1 MAGRR
6 GSTFI
11 RVVVDNAGANRN
23 LDQTEKKVRGLGPA
37 ARLAAGVVVAAFG
50 AMATAIAG
58 SIGPAAEFQTGLA
71 EIATLSEDAKSSIGA
86 IGDSVKEVAVTF
98 GQDLK
103 DSTKAAY
110 DAISAGIPTKEVG
123 NFLKTAARAATGG
136 LVDIATS
143 VDVLTTSVNAWAKEN
158 LTAERASDILFSVVQ
173 RGKTTYEQLAGSL
186 SNVANIAAAADI
198 SLEEVGAAV
207 ASLTSQGVP
216 TSEAMTQ
223 IRGAVQGLIRD
234 TPELISAFNQ
244 AGFASGEAAIRALG
258 FGGAAQIVARSANGS
273 LGAIQKMVGSV
284 EGMNAVLGVTGSNLD
299 LFNENL
305 EATRRSAG
313 VSERAFNQ
321 LANTFEF
328 QRRRVMQG
336 FQLLRVELGS
346 LFLPVLTEVAKV
358 IANFFGVA
366 ADSSDEEGEQTK
378 SQFERIKEAVMGVS
392 DSFGTLLE
400 EIGKF
405 TKVTG
410 VFDPLVAAWEAA
422 KDALGLSGPLFS
434 AEDLLPA
441 DTSLAGWVEALGFEI
456 RQALTALTDV
466 LKNQTL
472 KNFVT
477 SVAAILVSLFSGAVS
492 FATAGKAFGRL
503 LLDVFRDAIPGLKM
517 SFKNAVLVDLLTDL
531 ESIITAYLGGQVE
544 WKTASAAFRT
554 VITDVF
560 TVAADKVKE
569 ALAPAT
575 TAIGDFLTVIE
586 EKFPNATRLIKN
598 IAGAV
603 ATLAANVKSS
613 SPTWTEFRDGFTQ
626 AFTDKVGQIAENVA
640 TLAGKADE
648 LGGKLAKE
656 LQPAFQWIKDNLPTI
671 DARFAGVAA
680 ALGAFAVLVR
690 FFNPLGASLGVI
702 IAALATDWSKL
713 NAEVVKLADEHGL
726 AEIWADIEKSL
737 SDAAMTIRNFLQPV
751 ADVGDYAGN
760 AAVDLNSLVL
770 ALKGFNAQQAPFDV
784 LIGAFNR
791 LGASISTNQEVM
803 EIINERVLPPFRA
816 AWQELVYAWEDNKE
830 EILLLVTALTALAVG
845 ALTDLIR
852 GVGGVIRILGGLV
865 RIVRGTLGVF
875 KALWQFLT
883 FDWAGGMETLRN
895 SLGDIS
901 EGFIQVARGLGP
913 AILAALTFIPWGR
926 GIAIAGR
933 ALARLIPRGLIGRA
947 VAAIRKYAPR
957 IPEQFE
963 ESVVRAT
970 VAVLESAP
978 ARWIRGFVNGVLDAL
993 QGIRQTGFGR
1003 FIAGLFGAELD
1014 NAGAAIRVQLN
1025 KQIRGQLK
1033 AIVTDVKKFNFGKA
1047 LLRVIGL
1054 VSLAQ
1059 LPIAIANALVP
1070 DLDSVLSGARE
1081 QVGSY
1086 FSDLGRQANVAWDQ
1100 WWSGPFIG
1108 RAREVFA
1115 GLGTDIEEIEKNW
1128 QASSL
1133 GRLASWSME
1142 QRNNFDQWRHEV
1154 RGNFLAWAG
1163 ETLPIVDDW
1172 SVEQLDKFYDWQN
1185 QVSVNFNA
1193 WVDEWTAAFKGW
1205 LANTLPIVDDWS
1217 VEQLDKFYDWQNE
1230 VLLNFLAWVQ
1240 EWSAAFAGWAAE
1252 NLAAFGQ
1259 WALDTLYRFDAWQNE
1274 QLQKLRDWSSN
1285 ALNVVRQWI
1294 DDAIRSLTGGGIEW
1308 EKVIAAALV
1317 AILFILTRGR
1327 IRNLAQ
1333 ITAMVAGVTLRF
1345 NQLRTAV
1352 LGIWN
1357 SIVSA
1362 IGSGAGRIRS
1372 YVDGAIAGVR
1382 RLIQAARDA
1391 ARAVKDVPVV
1401 GGVAGAI
1408 ANVLPSFQGGGI
1420 VPGRLGQPVP
1430 ILAHGGEEVLTPEQR
1445 RNRGGDT
1452 YYVTNQYISGSLIAE
1467 RDVDNRV
1474 NSAGRRNQVNRPNY
1488 AFA

>member
-50 AMATAIAG
+50 AMAVAIAG
-58 SIGPAAEFQTGLA
+58 SVGPAAEFQTGLA

-346 LFLPVLTEVAKV
+346 LFLPVLTEVSKV
-358 IANFFGVA
+358 IADFFGVA

-378 SQFERIKEAVMGVS
+378 SQFERIKEAVMAVS
-392 DSFGTLLE
+392 DSFGTLLG

-405 TKVTG
+405 TNVTG

-456 RQALTALTDV
+456 RQALSGLTDI
-466 LKNQTL
+466 LKSQTL
-472 KNFVT
+472 RDFVAG
-477 SVAAILVSLFSGAVS
+477 VASILVALFSGGVS

-503 LLDVFRDAIPGLKM
+503 LLDVFRDAIPSLKT
-517 SFKNAVLVDLLTDL
+517 SFKNAVLVDLLNDL
-531 ESIITAYLGGQVE
+531 ESITTAYLSGQVE

-554 VITDVF
+554 VISGVF
-560 TVAADKVKE
+560 KTAASEVKT
-569 ALAPAT
+569 ALDPAT
-575 TAIGDFLTVIE
+575 TAIGGFLTAIE
-586 EKFPNATRLIKN
+586 EKFPNATMLVKN
-598 IAGAV
+598 MAGGI
-603 ATLAANVKSS
+603 ATLAANLKEN

-626 AFTDKVGQIAENVA
+626 TLVDRVGNIATNVG
-640 TLAGKADE
+640 TLATEADK
-648 LGGKLAKE
+648 LGGRLAEK

-671 DARFAGVAA
+671 DARFAGVAI
-680 ALGAFAVLVR
+680 ALGAFAAFVR
-690 FFNPLGASLGVI
+690 FFNPVGAALSVVV
-702 IAALATDWSKL
+702 AALATDWEKL
-713 NAEVVKLADEHGL
+713 NAQVLQFAQEQGL
-726 AEIWADIEKSL
+726 EEIWANIESAIVG
-737 SDAAMTIRNFLQPV
+737 AADQIRSFLQPV
-751 ADVGDYAGN
+751 AEVGDYAGN
-760 AAVDLNSLVL
+760 AAVDMNSLVL
-770 ALKGFNAQQAPFDV
+770 AIKGFNAQQAPFDV

-803 EIINERVLPPFRA
+803 EIINKQILPPFRE
-816 AWQELVYAWEDNKE
+816 AWEELVNAFNDNKE
-830 EILLLVTALTALAVG
+830 EILTLITALVALATGAIVAVIRGIAGIIRIIGGAVNVVEGLVTFFYALASVFFDTEKAG
-845 ALTDLIR
+845 MRFGRAVELIA
-852 GVGGVIRILGGLV
+852 GGLLQ
-865 RIVRGTLGVF
+865 IL
-875 KALWQFLT
+875 
-883 FDWAGGMETLRN
+883 
-895 SLGDIS
+895 
-901 EGFIQVARGLGP
+901 RGLGP
-913 AILAALTFIPWGR
+913 ALLAVLSFTPI
-926 GIAIAGR
+926 GR
-933 ALARLIPRGLIGRA
+933 ALGVLGARITASLQRFLIRPA
-947 VAAIRKYAPR
+947 VAALDEAAPLLQRLGLRLLTSIGNFIARAPERIIRLLGAQIELAGKT
-957 IPEQFE
+957 I
-963 ESVVRAT
+963 
-970 VAVLESAP
+970 
-978 ARWIRGFVNGVLDAL
+978 
-993 QGIRQTGFGR
+993 QTGF
-1003 FIAGLFGAELD
+1003 AGFLSRTFT
-1014 NAGAAIRVQLN
+1014 QL
-1025 KQIRGQLK
+1025 LK
-1033 AIVTDVKKFNFGKA
+1033 DVKKFNVVA
-1047 LLRVIGL
+1047 VLLRTTFVSTLTQVPVTIASFIAGAFDTTLNSVNEGIQNALRAMVEGVTAFGVQFIGVMLYPLTILVQIVKQVFPEIPRFILASLEIMAKLALTALDLFVVGVLNVFILLGQSVVLAVRTLVDL
-1054 VSLAQ
+1054 VS
-1059 LPIAIANALVP
+1059 
-1070 DLDSVLSGARE
+1070 
-1081 QVGSY
+1081 
-1086 FSDLGRQANVAWDQ
+1086 
-1100 WWSGPFIG
+1100 
-1108 RAREVFA
+1108 EVWNFA
-1115 GLGTDIEEIEKNW
+1115 KEHWQEI
-1128 QASSL
+1128 L
-1133 GRLASWSME
+1133 
-1142 QRNNFDQWRHEV
+1142 
-1154 RGNFLAWAG
+1154 
-1163 ETLPIVDDW
+1163 
-1172 SVEQLDKFYDWQN
+1172 
-1185 QVSVNFNA
+1185 
-1193 WVDEWTAAFKGW
+1193 
-1205 LANTLPIVDDWS
+1205 
-1217 VEQLDKFYDWQNE
+1217 
-1230 VLLNFLAWVQ
+1230 
-1240 EWSAAFAGWAAE
+1240 
-1252 NLAAFGQ
+1252 LAA
-1259 WALDTLYRFDAWQNE
+1259 
-1274 QLQKLRDWSSN
+1274 
-1285 ALNVVRQWI
+1285 V
-1294 DDAIRSLTGGGIEW
+1294 
-1308 EKVIAAALV
+1308 V
-1317 AILFILTRGR
+1317 AIVAVLTRGR
-1327 IRNLAQ
+1327 VRSLSV
-1333 ITAMVAGVTLRF
+1333 ITGMV
-1345 NQLRTAV
+1345 TAV
-1352 LGIWN
+1352 TNRFMMLRNSLIGIWTA
-1357 SIVSA
+1357 IVSA
-1362 IGSGAGRIRS
+1362 IGSGADRIAG
-1372 YVDGAIAGVR
+1372 YVNGAIAGVR
-1382 RLIQAARDA
+1382 RIIQAARDA
-1391 ARAVKDVPVV
+1391 AAAVKDVPVV

-1420 VPGRLGQPVP
+1420 VPGRIGQPVP
-1430 ILAHGGEEVLTPEQR
+1430 ILAHGGEEVIPAHERGRRGEPTEIYLSLELDGRALDAKITRVQSTNR
-1445 RNRGGDT
+1445 RNRGGFQH
-1452 YYVTNQYISGSLIAE
+1452 V
-1467 RDVDNRV
+1467 
-1474 NSAGRRNQVNRPNY
+1474 
-1488 AFA
+1488 